1 MDANLLRASPD
12 GDREDSP
19 ALIERYLVEVSAIP
33 RLLPEEESR
42 LLQSARQGDRA
53 ARKSLVQANL
63 AMVVEVASLYRGR
76 GVRFLDLVQEG
87 NVALL
92 SAIDAADVPS
102 TGFTAFARPLVEK
115 AIAASLTVGAGETS
129 MPAELVTFI
138 ALVRQARANLTARLN
153 RPPKEDEVARHL
165 NLSLAQFLGL
175 QRQVEEY
182 LGMGQGE
189 LPQSR

>member
-1 MDANLLRASPD
+1 MDVNLLRASPD

-33 RLLPEEESR
+33 RLPPEEEGR

-53 ARKSLVQANL
+53 ARKSLIQANL
-63 AMVVEVASLYRGR
+63 AMVVEVASLYRGQ

-92 SAIDAADVPS
+92 GAIDAADVPQA
-102 TGFTAFARPLVEK
+102 GFAAYARPRVEK
-115 AIAASLTVGAGETS
+115 VMATALTACAGETS

-138 ALVRQARANLTARLN
+138 ALARQARTDLAAGLN
-153 RPPKEDEVARHL
+153 RPPEDEEVARNL
-165 NLSLAQFLGL
+165 NMTLVQFQEL

-182 LGMGQGE
+182 LGTGPG
-189 LPQSR
+189 PARA